1 MSATKFLNV
10 DLDLHSESGL
20 EELVDALGSAVVDLN
35 RDEENRAS
43 VELAEQPQSID
54 GAVLAFYNLITDLP
68 PKVRTIWDHCEVRS
82 MNIGIQVGSS
92 PYSEGFKLSSNT
104 ISLLS
109 SINAEIVVTTYVAV
123 SDSL

>member
-20 EELVDALGSAVVDLN
+20 TQLIDALGSAVVDLE
-35 RDEENRAS
+35 REEENRAS

-54 GAVLAFYNLITDLP
+54 EAVLAFYNLIKSFP

-82 MNIGIQVGSS
+82 MNIGIQVRSS
-92 PYSEGFKLSSNT
+92 PYPEGFKLSSNT

-109 SINAEIVVTTYVAV
+109 SINAEVVVTAYLAV